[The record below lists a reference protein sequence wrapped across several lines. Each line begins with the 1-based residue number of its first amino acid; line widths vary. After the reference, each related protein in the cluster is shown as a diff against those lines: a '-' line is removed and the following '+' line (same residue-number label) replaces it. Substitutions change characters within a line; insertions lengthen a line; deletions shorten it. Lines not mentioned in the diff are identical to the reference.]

1 MKHFCALLLLI
12 LTAATAHAGATL
24 KDARKSLLRG
34 DYVEARELY
43 EVAAKDPKS
52 RVPAVIGI
60 SKAFESQGQY
70 DKALDAIDGAL
81 KSTPKDGDLL
91 GRRAELLYLRGKW
104 VDAEE
109 AAKAAIAAKED
120 CYRARRVVGQLL

>member
-1 MKHFCALLLLI
+1 MKHVCALLLII
-12 LTAATAHAGATL
+12 LTTATAHAGATL

-43 EVAAKDPKS
+43 EAVAKDPKS

-60 SKAFESQGQY
+60 SKALESQGHY
-70 DKALDAIDGAL
+70 DKALDVIDVAL

-91 GRRAELLYLRGKW
+91 GRRAELLYLRGRW
-104 VDAEE
+104 DDAE
-109 AAKAAIAAKED
+109 AT
-120 CYRARRVVGQLL
+120 